1 MRWPMSIIHAPP
13 VPDRKEE
20 EHRINT
26 GELATQL
33 RAGYSDDAREITGA
47 GGEGWL
53 STGRRCGVSLS
64 RES

>member
-1 MRWPMSIIHAPP
+1 MRWPMNIIHAPP
-13 VPDRKEE
+13 APERKEE
-20 EHRINT
+20 VHRIHT

-33 RAGYSDDAREITGA
+33 PASYSDDAREITGA
-47 GGEGWL
+47 AGEGWL